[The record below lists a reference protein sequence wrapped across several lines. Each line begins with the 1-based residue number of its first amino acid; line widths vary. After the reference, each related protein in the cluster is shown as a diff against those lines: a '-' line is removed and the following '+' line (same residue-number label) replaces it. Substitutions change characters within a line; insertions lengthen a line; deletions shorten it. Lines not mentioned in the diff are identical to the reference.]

1 MVLFTYSNP
10 LLSRGLERFCEEAA
24 AAGAEPEVIGRK
36 AAEEG
41 ESEAEKS

>member
-1 MVLFTYSNP
+1 MHPTKKA
-10 LLSRGLERFCEEAA
+10 EETGAA
-24 AAGAEPEVIGRK
+24 TAEPEIIGRK